1 MADGVDAPVQVTAE
15 QLGVQARYVCALCM
29 SFPGVCL
36 QVLPVVTNTSA
47 RLVFSFD
54 NMCRLAVTNS
64 RDS

>member
-47 RLVFSFD
+47 RLVFI
-54 NMCRLAVTNS
+54 
-64 RDS
+64 